1 MGSFGYR
8 LKLTIILYYMESTG
22 RVTRLSHLAV
32 KQCSSSV
39 DNNTKFYLLSLKC
52 FSLTLPNRSISLL
65 ISFFINNEASRVRC
79 SNILLSS
86 QNPGG

>member
-52 FSLTLPNRSISLL
+52 FSLTLPNRSWFVIFS
-65 ISFFINNEASRVRC
+65 
-79 SNILLSS
+79 ILLEIL
-86 QNPGG
+86 PTCAGTG